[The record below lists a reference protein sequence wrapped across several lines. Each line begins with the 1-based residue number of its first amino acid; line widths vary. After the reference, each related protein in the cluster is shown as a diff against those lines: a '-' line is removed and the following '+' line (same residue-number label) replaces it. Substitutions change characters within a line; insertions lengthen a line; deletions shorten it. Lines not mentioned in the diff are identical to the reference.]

1 MKTAIS
7 VPDPV
12 FRQAERYARKSRKS
26 RSQIYSEAMA
36 EYLARHTPDVVTEAM
51 NLVCDLLGESET
63 EFVGA
68 ASRQILERS
77 TW

>member
-12 FRQAERYARKSRKS
+12 FRQAERFAKKSRKS
-26 RSQIYSEAMA
+26 RSQLYSEAMA
-36 EYLARHTPDVVTEAM
+36 EYLARHTPDSVTEAM
-51 NLVCDLLGESET
+51 NSAWDLLGETDS

-68 ASRQILERS
+68 ASRRVLERT